1 MKVLVGAFNQEKAL
15 VGSVLQTGVGF
26 SPPRLV
32 NLPFCYLGLAKGRL
46 SSVEVSYSA
55 LTR

>member
-1 MKVLVGAFNQEKAL
+1 MVFCDIY
-15 VGSVLQTGVGF
+15 SVVAGGGF
-26 SPPRLV
+26 SPPRSV